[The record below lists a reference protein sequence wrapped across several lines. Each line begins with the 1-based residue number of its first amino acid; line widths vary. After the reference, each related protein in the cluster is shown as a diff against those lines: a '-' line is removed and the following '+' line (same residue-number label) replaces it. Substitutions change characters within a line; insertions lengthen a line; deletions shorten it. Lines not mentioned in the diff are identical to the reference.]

1 MDIILLKN
9 VDNLGNL
16 GDKVNVRAGYG
27 RNFLIPTGRAVPATD
42 SNMKA
47 FEERRATL
55 EKEAAEQLSSANARK
70 VKFDDL
76 SITITCKSGDEG
88 RLFGSVGTAD
98 IAAAATEAGVEL
110 SKKEIRLPDGP
121 FRVAGEYEV
130 ALHLLAEV
138 DATLKLNIVSEE

>member
-1 MDIILLKN
+1 MDIILLKR

-16 GDKVNVRAGYG
+16 GDKVNVKAGYG

-55 EKEAAEQLSSANARK
+55 EKEAAELLSTANARK
-70 VKFDDL
+70 AKLDDL
-76 SITITCKSGDEG
+76 TITVTCKTGDEG
-88 RLFGSVGTAD
+88 RLFGSIGTAD
-98 IAAAATEAGVEL
+98 IAAAVTEAGVEL
-110 SKKEIRLPDGP
+110 SKKEIRLPEGP
-121 FRVAGEYEV
+121 FRIAGEYEV

-138 DATLKLNIVSEE
+138 DAVLKLSIVPEE

>member
-1 MDIILLKN
+1 MNIILLKR

-16 GDKVNVRAGYG
+16 GDKVNVKAGYG

-55 EKEAAEQLSSANARK
+55 EKEAADLLSTANARK
-70 VKFDDL
+70 AKLDDL
-76 SITITCKSGDEG
+76 TITVACKTGDEG
-88 RLFGSVGTAD
+88 RLFGSIGTAD

-110 SKKEIRLPDGP
+110 SKKEIRLPEGP
-121 FRVAGEYEV
+121 FRIAGEYEV

-138 DATLKLNIVSEE
+138 DATLKLNIVPEE